1 MKTNRELTKKFPS
14 NSKLKITIPKGTEL
28 KLVEGSGGGYAVKN
42 DADLLKAGACA
53 HDISH
58 YYFFVPKDAIA
69 DLPADAVHQR
79 HPLALK
85 SENWQDTAD
94 HWRVDINGQ
103 KFDFYTGVGLRK
115 GYKQGARYTL
125 ESLRAE
131 TRPQKPK
138 LDDVLHSLVMDAEA
152 CNESFEEWCSN
163 FGSNPDSIK
172 ALETYRD
179 CQKNADKL
187 RKAGINIEAERERL
201 ADY

>member
-1 MKTNRELTKKFPS
+1 MKTNRELTQEFPS
-14 NSKLKITIPKGTEL
+14 NSKLTITIPKGTEL

-42 DADLLKAGACA
+42 DADLLKAGAWA

-58 YYFFVPKDAIA
+58 YHFYVPKDAIA
-69 DLPADAVHQR
+69 DLPADATLIR
-79 HPLALK
+79 SPLAKK
-85 SENWQDTAD
+85 SDNWQETAFQ
-94 HWRVDINGQ
+94 WLVDINGQ
-103 KFDFYTGVGLRK
+103 KFDYYTGAGLVNK
-115 GYKQGARYTL
+115 ATGK
-125 ESLRAE
+125 
-131 TRPQKPK
+131 PNKPK

-152 CNESFEEWCSN
+152 CNESFEEWCAN

-187 RKAGINIEAERERL
+187 RKAGVNIEAERERL